1 MVPTPENAP
10 LIALPTLVWLF
21 DIDGTLLLT
30 EGAGREA
37 LAAALLERY
46 GVADDLRSIAF
57 AGRTDPLIV
66 TDIANKHALPIDDP
80 AENAAFWPLV
90 HAHMRRIMD
99 PPRGVLLSGVPQL
112 LDAVDAEPSWLSA
125 LLTGNQSEMAHIK
138 LAAFGVNER
147 FAFGAFGQEAA
158 DRNALAIVAVERV
171 WELTGLAPDRCIVIG
186 DTEHDI
192 ACARAAGAHAVAVAT
207 GGSSREVLAAHAP
220 DLLLDSLEDP
230 APLLAWARTL

>member
-1 MVPTPENAP
+1 MDLQPSIP
-10 LIALPTLVWLF
+10 LPTLVWLF

-37 LAAALLERY
+37 MAAAVKERY

-66 TDIANKHALPIDDP
+66 TDIATKHGLPLDDP

-90 HAHMRRIMD
+90 HAHMRRVMD
-99 PPRGVLLSGVPQL
+99 PPRGGLLPGVPAL

-125 LLTGNQSEMAHIK
+125 LLTGNQVEMAHIK
-138 LAAFGVNER
+138 LGAFGVRER
-147 FAFGAFGQEAA
+147 FAFGAFGDEAV
-158 DRNALAIVAVERV
+158 DRNALAILAVERA
-171 WELTGLAPDRCIVIG
+171 WELTGLPANRCIVVG

-207 GGSSREVLAAHAP
+207 GGSSRDVLAAHAP
-220 DLLLDSLEDP
+220 DLLLDSLADP
-230 APLLAWARTL
+230 ARLLAWARTL